1 MIYIYSTSFQSLFFA
16 IQNYSFKDIFIVTTS
31 DHTKEF
37 CEKLKIK
44 CDYWPGCKDK
54 SLFGLLKYK
63 KFIKKKAENYSG
75 DEFLFSIYNFDLFGL
90 FFIKQVRKKNKVYYV
105 HQDHLGRKKVNL
117 LSSIPL
123 FFSKD
128 FRPIINPYIIYSIL
142 LGMQLKIFE
151 LMPNHFVLGID
162 PSIFKKIF
170 IELDTKQINKYI
182 YKENSIH
189 IQSLLKIPNY
199 DIIYIDDG
207 AGNWYQIKEINN
219 ILKLL
224 KENNLSVAI
233 KPHPTE
239 TLEIGLEN
247 TPILPKFIPSE
258 IFFSYANKSIIGVVS
273 ATFEYKTEEIKKISL
288 LKMVKW
294 ESKSNEEYS
303 AKFMYQIAD
312 DILYPTNESELLNLI
327 SNNF

>member
-1 MIYIYSTSFQSLFFA
+1 M
-16 IQNYSFKDIFIVTTS
+16 
-31 DHTKEF
+31 
-37 CEKLKIK
+37 
-44 CDYWPGCKDK
+44 
-54 SLFGLLKYK
+54 
-63 KFIKKKAENYSG
+63 FIKTIWE
-75 DEFLFSIYNFDLFGL
+75 E
-90 FFIKQVRKKNKVYYV
+90 
-105 HQDHLGRKKVNL
+105 KKVNL

-170 IELDTKQINKYI
+170 IELDTKQINIYI